1 MNECARKNF
10 VNKDCKDGRTYGRKF
25 FVRCRRTYV
34 LDNTCINQVYKLHRK
49 KYFDRFD
56 LFFKNNI

>member
-1 MNECARKNF
+1 MN
-10 VNKDCKDGRTYGRKF
+10 VLGRILLIKTVRTDEHMDVSF

>member
-1 MNECARKNF
+1 MN
-10 VNKDCKDGRTYGRKF
+10 VLGRILLIKTVRTDEHMDVSF
-25 FVRCRRTYV
+25 FGRCRRTYV